1 MNEYEEDSVIYDEV
15 TDRLPKSLE
24 NEYEYLNANKKN
36 PIVLFTKQKG
46 VTLNDRLR
54 KSQPIW
60 YLPNTSVLNIK
71 NRLQHSEI
79 GVR

>member
-46 VTLNDRLR
+46 VTAINE
-54 KSQPIW
+54 
-60 YLPNTSVLNIK
+60 IK
-71 NRLQHSEI
+71 N
-79 GVR
+79 